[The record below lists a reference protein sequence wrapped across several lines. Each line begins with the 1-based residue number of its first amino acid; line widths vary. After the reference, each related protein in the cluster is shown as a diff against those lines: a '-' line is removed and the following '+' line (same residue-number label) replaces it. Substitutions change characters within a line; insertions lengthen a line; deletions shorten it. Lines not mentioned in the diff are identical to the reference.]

1 MFIRLIRRK
10 LNLVFFFFSCYWNCY
25 CYYDKWFYGYVFF
38 AREIHYQRAVNV
50 RQYADGE
57 RTQQNLNGT
66 GFVVK

>member
-1 MFIRLIRRK
+1 M
-10 LNLVFFFFSCYWNCY
+10 VMS
-25 CYYDKWFYGYVFF
+25 FF
-38 AREIHYQRAVNV
+38 AKEIHYQRAVNV